1 MNEKSISFNKIHMF
15 KWIKWKWYIFGLIYR
30 YFLSSYLNINIIDA
44 AIEHSITTH
53 SFSAFHS
60 FERNVKCFNG
70 YLNHFLIYQ
79 LMLHFF
85 CCVLPVSTCEVKWAS
100 FLVFFTN
107 PPQSTYLKFGCF
119 EETISRISSLHWITQ
134 T

>member
-1 MNEKSISFNKIHMF
+1 MIH
-15 KWIKWKWYIFGLIYR
+15 IYR
-30 YFLSSYLNINIIDA
+30 NLYFSYLNINILDA

-79 LMLHFF
+79 LMPCTYCYILH
-85 CCVLPVSTCEVKWAS
+85 VSTCEVK
-100 FLVFFTN
+100 
-107 PPQSTYLKFGCF
+107 
-119 EETISRISSLHWITQ
+119 
-134 T
+134 